1 MRFRWKMAAPLMA
14 AILAS
19 ALAFTAGCQT
29 KKEPKAA
36 QVATPGADIPIQV
49 TDSGFEPSRIEV
61 PKGANATLVFTRVS
75 DKTCATEVVIAGNGA
90 RLALPLN
97 KPVRIALGTVNTTI
111 PFACGEDMYKGEV
124 VARPL

>member
-1 MRFRWKMAAPLMA
+1 MRFRWKMAGPL
-14 AILAS
+14 ILAS
-19 ALAFTAGCQT
+19 ALALTAGCQT
-29 KKEPKAA
+29 KKEPKAV
-36 QVATPGADIPIQV
+36 VATPGADIPIQV
-49 TDSGFEPSRIEV
+49 TDNGFEPNRIEV

-90 RLALPLN
+90 RLQLPLN

-124 VARPL
+124 VATPL